1 MNKSRIVLLHQLLRW
16 SFIIL
21 VNLGAKAVLAQGDFY
36 TPKSLIIPLHDQ
48 KNQLHVSLGRGGGY
62 DLNLSYAFLK
72 HFAVF
77 NTVTI
82 DNEIKKRITIMGDR
96 YNVDRNDYVVKGGL
110 GYFSRTETAKLSI
123 FEAYVGGGLSKIDN
137 YWYFKDDDDGDLT
150 QAKYWTVFGQINGGK
165 KIKRSEY
172 AMGLRIA
179 YSEYTDISFYSNH
192 PNSSYTRSSYNN
204 LKGFSVDPVISYSYI
219 LNGFKLNAQ
228 AGLAVPGD
236 LGSTSRIDSHTTTV
250 IRSEENVPLWA
261 ILGRLSV
268 QYNINFN
275 KQK

>member
-1 MNKSRIVLLHQLLRW
+1 MLHQLLRC

-21 VNLGAKAVLAQGDFY
+21 VNLGAKTVLAQGDFY

-62 DLNLSYAFLK
+62 DLNLSYAFSK

-77 NTVTI
+77 HTATI
-82 DNEIKKRITIMGDR
+82 DNETKKRITIIGDR

-110 GYFSRTETAKLSI
+110 GYFSRTKIAKYPI
-123 FEAYVGGGLSKIDN
+123 IEAYIGGGLSKIDN
-137 YWYFKDDDDGDLT
+137 YWHFNEHDYGDFT
-150 QAKYWTVFGQINGGK
+150 QAKYWTLFGQINGGR
-165 KIKRSEY
+165 KIKRIEY
-172 AMGLRIA
+172 TVGLRIA
-179 YSEYTDISFYSNH
+179 YSKYMDIIFSDSPL
-192 PNSSYTRSSYNN
+192 PNTITMKSRYEN
-204 LKGFSVDPVISYSYI
+204 LQGLSVDPVISYSYN

-228 AGLAVPGD
+228 AGLAVPIT
-236 LGSTSRIDSHTTTV
+236 LGSTSRTDSHTTTV

-268 QYNINFN
+268 QYNLNFS
-275 KQK
+275 KER